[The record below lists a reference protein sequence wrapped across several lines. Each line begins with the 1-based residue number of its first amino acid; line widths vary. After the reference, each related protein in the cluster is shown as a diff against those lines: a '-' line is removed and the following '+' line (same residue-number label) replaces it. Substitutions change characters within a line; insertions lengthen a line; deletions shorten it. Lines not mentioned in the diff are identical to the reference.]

1 VSLAPRVL
9 RVRLVP
15 LASPAPRGL
24 LAPTALLALLV
35 PPGLRAFKALL
46 VPLVLRVHRVLASL
60 VQRVLQALPAPR
72 VL

>member
-35 PPGLRAFKALL
+35 PLE
-46 VPLVLRVHRVLASL
+46 LRVFRASLDPLDLRVQRGLASL
-60 VQRVLQALPAPR
+60 VPRVLQGLPAPR